1 MVPTARAVGVD
12 AAEAPIMDPLAVNR
26 VGAITHAVFKAIVP
40 VEVIV
45 PPVKPVPA
53 VTEVT
58 VPELADPL
66 EAAVR
71 RPWESTVKLAFV

>member
-1 MVPTARAVGVD
+1 
-12 AAEAPIMDPLAVNR
+12 MDPLAVNR
-26 VGAITHAVFKAIVP
+26 VGAITHAAFKAIVP

-53 VTEVT
+53 ITEVT
-58 VPELADPL
+58 VPELTDPL